1 MRDIDK
7 IDSHIFVTASS
18 SDTLGNTFCD
28 HLAVGI
34 EITVQGIVS
43 FIISLLT
50 LRIASERAL
59 FAIATLLESTS
70 VNKSGVD
77 QCIEIS
83 AAPSSSHYSWIS
95 TCHLGT
101 VFKTSCLAC
110 LNFKC
115 VIVSSAQLT

>member
-7 IDSHIFVTASS
+7 IDSHILVTASS

-43 FIISLLT
+43 FIICLFT
-50 LRIASERAL
+50 LRIASERGL

-70 VNKSGVD
+70 ANNSGSD
-77 QCIEIS
+77 ECIEIN
-83 AAPSSSHYSWIS
+83 AAQSSKNNYSIF
-95 TCHLGT
+95 TCHLGL
-101 VFKTSCLAC
+101 VFKTSSLSCL
-110 LNFKC
+110 
-115 VIVSSAQLT
+115 